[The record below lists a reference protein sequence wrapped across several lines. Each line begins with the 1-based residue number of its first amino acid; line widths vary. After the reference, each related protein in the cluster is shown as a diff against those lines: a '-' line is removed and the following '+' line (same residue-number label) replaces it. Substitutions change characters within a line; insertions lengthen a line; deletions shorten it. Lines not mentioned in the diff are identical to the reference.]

1 MTQAILAFYSQNLW
15 SKQYPRQTQRTLH
28 WILQIVGSSAAIIGM
43 IIEFIGRSQK
53 GKSHFK
59 SIHSLFG
66 LTAGILAVISM
77 LGGVSAL
84 WSFEIRKY
92 VRPIYFKL
100 AHNLNGI
107 TAFVLGKSS
116 HQSKKLFLLETGWD
130 LLYFFVVL
138 STTGMVS
145 LYLGYDKNYMIKNSR
160 EDIRMWLQAIAIITI
175 ILTLIGALR
184 SALNFI
190 RILFT
195 N

>member
-116 HQSKKLFLLETGWD
+116 HQSKKNCFCSKLVEICCISLLFSPPQAWSR
-130 LLYFFVVL
+130 YIWA
-138 STTGMVS
+138 TT
-145 LYLGYDKNYMIKNSR
+145 R
-160 EDIRMWLQAIAIITI
+160 IIW
-175 ILTLIGALR
+175 
-184 SALNFI
+184 
-190 RILFT
+190 
-195 N
+195 

>member
-116 HQSKKLFLLETGWD
+116 HQSKKIVSARNWLRFAVFLCC
-130 LLYFFVVL
+130 
-138 STTGMVS
+138 S
-145 LYLGYDKNYMIKNSR
+145 LHHRHGLAIFGLRQELYDK
-160 EDIRMWLQAIAIITI
+160 ELA
-175 ILTLIGALR
+175 
-184 SALNFI
+184 
-190 RILFT
+190 
-195 N
+195 